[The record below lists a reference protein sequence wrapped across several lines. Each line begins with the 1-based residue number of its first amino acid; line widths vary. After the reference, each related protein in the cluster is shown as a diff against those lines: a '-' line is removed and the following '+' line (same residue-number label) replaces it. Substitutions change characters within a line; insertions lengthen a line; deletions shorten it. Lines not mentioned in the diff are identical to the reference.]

1 MALAVSNYLADAWL
15 NQTFRNVAWTRPST
29 VYIALY
35 TSNPTAADTGTE
47 VTGGAYVRRAIT
59 FGAPA
64 VENVQIYH
72 PVTGVQVTVPKRTIR
87 SNAEVA
93 FPTATADWG
102 TITHVGIR
110 DAATGGNLLFY
121 GAVDNPRTLQV
132 NDLLKFPAAAVALS
146 LN

>member
-15 NQTFRNVAWTRPST
+15 NQTFRNVAWTRPTT

-47 VTGGAYVRRAIT
+47 VTGGAYVRRAIA
-59 FGAPA
+59 FAAPA
-64 VENVQIYH
+64 TEI
-72 PVTGVQVTVPKRTIR
+72 GRRTLR

-132 NDLLKFPAAAVALS
+132 NDLLKFPVSSVALS
-146 LN
+146 VN

>member
-47 VTGGAYVRRAIT
+47 VTGGAYARRAVT
-59 FGAPA
+59 FAAPA
-64 VENVQIYH
+64 TE
-72 PVTGVQVTVPKRTIR
+72 TGRRTLR

-132 NDLLKFPAAAVALS
+132 NDLLKFPAASVALS
-146 LN
+146 VN